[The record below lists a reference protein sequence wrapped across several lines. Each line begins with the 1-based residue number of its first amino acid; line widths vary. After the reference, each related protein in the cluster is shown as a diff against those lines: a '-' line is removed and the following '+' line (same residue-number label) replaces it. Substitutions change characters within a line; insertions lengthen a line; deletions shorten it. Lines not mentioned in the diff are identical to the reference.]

1 MISIGETLTIL
12 ESVDSTNNY
21 AMAQLRQGRA
31 GHGDAFFA
39 KAQWQGKG
47 QRGRSWMTE
56 PGSNI
61 ILTLILRPPSPG
73 LSQQFPFS
81 MAIALAC
88 HDFFS
93 KLAGSETSIKWP
105 NDIYWRD
112 RKAGGVLIESIVG
125 SPESGVDSPPS
136 SVGSYKSESDGPE
149 TGANSQPAEAVW
161 KWAIVGI
168 GININQV
175 QFDETVGRPVSL
187 RQITGREWPVL
198 DLVHDLFNAIQ
209 RRYDQLLE
217 KEDVLAHYNERL
229 LLRNQKARFRTG
241 SRVFEAIVNGV
252 NAEGDLQLQTSMEEY
267 FPFGSIEWL
276 L

>member
-1 MISIGETLTIL
+1 
-12 ESVDSTNNY
+12 
-21 AMAQLRQGRA
+21 MAQLRQGRA

-61 ILTLILRPPSPG
+61 ILTLILRPPGSD
-73 LSQQFPFS
+73 LSEQFRFS

-93 KLAGSETSIKWP
+93 EQAGSESSIKWP

-112 RKAGGVLIESIVG
+112 RKAGGVLIEAVVG
-125 SPESGVDSPPS
+125 SQQPEVDSQQ
-136 SVGSYKSESDGPE
+136 SEVDSLESAVVSHGPE
-149 TGANSQPAEAVW
+149 PVNSKTGAVW

-175 QFDETVGRPVSL
+175 KFDEGVARPVSL
-187 RQITGREWPVL
+187 RQITGKEWPVL
-198 DLVHDLFNAIQ
+198 DLVHALCGAVQ
-209 RRYDQLLE
+209 RRYDQLLD
-217 KEDVLAHYNERL
+217 KMDLLPAYNEHL
-229 LLRNQKARFRTG
+229 LLRNQQAKFRSG
-241 SRVFEAIVNGV
+241 NRVFEAIVKGV
-252 NAEGDLQLQTSMEEY
+252 NAKGELLLQTSMEEC
-267 FPFGSIEWL
+267 FSFGSIEWL